1 MMPDQIQIT
10 HQPRT
15 MTTPTI
21 SGALTS
27 DDIPPGPLSEDDL
40 RQRWNQQ
47 ADKYNQWESL
57 DSCEQLAWAQ
67 ALAIRA
73 DRHAAALKAKPAEQR
88 PTDED
93 LYDLAAEFNGDPVP
107 AMRGALELW
116 GNPLQGA
123 PEPGENLAT
132 PSAPPPQT
140 PPTDDAWRELVSE
153 IARVQHVAAG
163 EGQGARFDLAKAVEL
178 WRHPAAPPEPET
190 LAARPLLERVAKLG
204 DVIGRQTVAQ
214 VQQLANQAAAWLR
227 ENPPG
232 QPVAIEP
239 RACPTPGAYS
249 CVEPTSQAGGAGEVE
264 A

>member
-1 MMPDQIQIT
+1 
-10 HQPRT
+10 

-21 SGALTS
+21 SAALTP

-40 RQRWNQQ
+40 RQRWNRE
-47 ADKYNQWESL
+47 ADKYNQWESQ

-123 PEPGENLAT
+123 PEPREN
-132 PSAPPPQT
+132 
-140 PPTDDAWRELVSE
+140 
-153 IARVQHVAAG
+153 
-163 EGQGARFDLAKAVEL
+163 
-178 WRHPAAPPEPET
+178 PAAAPAPVPET
-190 LAARPLLERVAKLG
+190 PAEALAARPLLERVAKLG